1 MGLRQSRS
9 LRKNL
14 QLTII
19 NSEFILFAFGIPA
32 SLQEFRRQKT
42 NKNIIIH
49 EHEETFFHLL
59 TFVCAG
65 FTLLLAPG
73 CNDDEGEKTGPTGD
87 EGKEIYSLSVTPDK
101 LEFQSTKQTVE
112 VTVTTNGP
120 YWE

>member
-1 MGLRQSRS
+1 MKKL
-9 LRKNL
+9 
-14 QLTII
+14 
-19 NSEFILFAFGIPA
+19 
-32 SLQEFRRQKT
+32 
-42 NKNIIIH
+42 
-49 EHEETFFHLL
+49 FFHLL

-120 YWE
+120 IGSIRIISRGWKSNARRRDFPQQQKLIPAMRRVRVR